1 MIKKYT
7 VKVRTPDGFRYKVVY
22 AENVEQAR
30 RIAHA
35 KYADVIQYSIRLAED
50 GE

>member
-7 VKVRTPDGFRYKVVY
+7 VKVRTPDGFAHKVVY

-30 RIAHA
+30 RIAIG
-35 KYADVIQYSIRLAED
+35 KYACVIQDSVRLAKD